1 MLPISLSMN
10 AMLYRDNYKTDSL
23 KLITFRFSEL
33 SRRVLENKINE
44 KYKDAGSCHDQA
56 SFKKYLN

>member
-1 MLPISLSMN
+1 MN
-10 AMLYRDNYKTDSL
+10 AMRYRDNCKADNF

-33 SRRVLENKINE
+33 SLKVLENKINE
-44 KYKDAGSCHDQA
+44 KYKDEGSCHDQA